1 MFIGE
6 YRHNIDEKGRLQVP
20 VKWRSKL
27 ADGAVITKGFDGSLK
42 FYPAGLWSSIAAK
55 LAQLPQSQPEARAYV
70 RQTLAGA
77 VDVEIDKLGRVVLPA
92 YLRQFA
98 SIKKQVVLAGLHDHL
113 ELWDAERW
121 EEYVNR
127 IDQDS
132 PQFSATLKEIGI
144 WEPAKAAN

>member
-6 YRHNIDEKGRLQVP
+6 YRHNIDDKGRLQVP

-27 ADGAVITKGFDGSLK
+27 AAEGAVITKGFDGSLK
-42 FYPAGLWSSIAAK
+42 FYPRTVWEEIASK
-55 LAQLPQSQPEARAYV
+55 LASLPQSQPDARAYV

-77 VDVEIDKLGRVVLPA
+77 VDVEIDKLGRILVPP

-98 SIKKQVVLAGLHDHL
+98 HINKQVVLAGLHDHI
-113 ELWDAERW
+113 EVWDEDAW
-121 EEYVNR
+121 SHYLTT

-132 PQFSATLKEIGI
+132 PHFSETLKEMGI
-144 WEPAKAAN
+144 